1 VASIRLP
8 GDSSPAR
15 DEERAAHERAEL
27 SRRDV
32 IRRGA
37 TLVAGVSIGAQVMA
51 ATGADPAVARAM
63 RRAASAGAGKPGY
76 GPLVKQ
82 TGEMTLPKDF
92 TVFGF
97 GEKGS
102 PMTDG
107 LPTPGKHD
115 GMTCA
120 ADGPGRVRLVR
131 NHERAGVGRAIGD
144 KHNAYD
150 RAAKGGVTS
159 SVFDTRSGRLVGS
172 GLVLSGTN
180 TNCNGGPTPWG
191 SWLSCEEN
199 TSGPEKG
206 FKRKHGYVFE
216 VPFDANG
223 PVDPV
228 PIKAMGRFLHEA
240 CAVDPST
247 GIVYMTEDN
256 GDPGDGFYRYIPDHP
271 GQLHRGGKL
280 QMLAVRGRSRYNTAR
295 HQKVGR
301 KLRCEWV
308 TIEDPDP
315 KDAGERPQAVYREG
329 RDKGAARFLGLEG
342 CSFSNSSVYMV
353 ASSGGD
359 KNRGQIWRYTPKG
372 LKHGVLQ
379 LLYES
384 TNKGHLDQPDSLTVS
399 PRGGV
404 VVCEDGDGEE
414 RAGGTN
420 RIRVF
425 TPEGR
430 IEEFARNDT
439 PYDVGA
445 RKGFGRSEWAG
456 ATYSPDGKW
465 LFVSLQYPGKTFA
478 IAGPWERGWL

>member
-1 VASIRLP
+1 VARIRLP

-37 TLVAGVSIGAQVMA
+37 TLVAGMSIGAQLMA
-51 ATGADPAVARAM
+51 STGADTAVARAM

-82 TGEMTLPKDF
+82 TGEMTLPRDF
-92 TVFGF
+92 TAFSF
-97 GEKGS
+97 GEAGS
-102 PMTDG
+102 RMTDG
-107 LPTPGKHD
+107 FKTPEKHD
-115 GMTCA
+115 GMTCV
-120 ADGPGRVRLVR
+120 ADGPGRVKLLR
-131 NHERAGVGRAIGD
+131 NHERAGLGRAIG
-144 KHNAYD
+144 HGQNAYD
-150 RAAKGGVTS
+150 RVAKGGVTS
-159 SVFDTRSGRLVGS
+159 SVVDTRSGRLVAS
-172 GLVLSGTN
+172 GIVLSGTD

-199 TSGPEKG
+199 TVGPARG
-206 FKRKHGYVFE
+206 FERKHGYVFE
-216 VPFDANG
+216 VPFDATG

-240 CAVDPST
+240 CAVDPAT

-256 GDPGDGFYRYIPDHP
+256 GDPGDGFYRYLPDHP

-280 QMLAVRGRSRYNTAR
+280 QMLAVQGRSRINTAR
-295 HQKVGR
+295 NQKVGR

-308 TIEDPDP
+308 TIKDPDP
-315 KDAGERPQAVYREG
+315 EDAFERPHAVYIQG
-329 RDKGAARFLGLEG
+329 RDKGAAKFRGLEG
-342 CSFSNSSVYMV
+342 CSFSNGSVYMV
-353 ASSGGD
+353 ASGGGD
-359 KNRGQIWRYTPKG
+359 KNRGQIWRYTPTG
-372 LKHGVLQ
+372 HRHGVLR

-384 TNKGHLDQPDSLTVS
+384 TNKGNLDQPDCLTVS

-404 VVCEDGDGEE
+404 VVCEDGDGGA
-414 RAGGTN
+414 RDGGTN

-425 TPEGR
+425 TPEGT

-439 PYDVGA
+439 PLKLGGKAVG
-445 RKGFGRSEWAG
+445 RTEWTG
-456 ATYSPDGKW
+456 STYSPDGKW
-465 LFVSLQYPGKTFA
+465 LFVSLQVPGKTFA
-478 IAGPWERGWL
+478 ITGPWERGWL